1 MVTKV
6 RTIDFLPDIFKTKTN
21 NQFLSATLDQ
31 LVQQPD
37 FKRIQGFIGS
47 KFGYGVSST
56 EKYLVEPTKVRTD
69 YQLEPAVVFKKKDTA
84 TAIDAITYPGIL
96 DTLKLQNGYVE
107 NDNNLFNNEFYSWDS
122 YCDLDKLINFAQYYW
137 LPNGPESLTITTSTV
152 LTNQTYN
159 VGFTPI
165 GYQFTSNDI
174 TLEELD
180 PVVTLVRGGTYR
192 FYVNQDSKFWIQ
204 SLPGISGVNP
214 NRTNSST
221 NVINAVVTNVG
232 GLSSVAG
239 DTSPALGGNL
249 SLNSRNIIGTGLIN
263 ITGNITASNS
273 SISNSILTLTTNS
286 ITTTNQVISLGTA
299 TSSSVVNIYPS
310 SSNAV
315 NVYGPPGVALEFFA
329 GNGSLAS
336 PTTLVTDDGCGG
348 VKFAGRTSGGI
359 YQTVASI
366 FANYKGPAANLT
378 DPDYKGQGI
387 LGFTVGD
394 GDTGVV
400 RATLD
405 QYGLFNSPFL
415 ATTVYSAAGTAI
427 LSAVSMGVGARAFVS
442 DATVA
447 TFGTAYTSGGSN
459 KVPVYSDGTIWR
471 IG

>member
-1 MVTKV
+1 MALQIRRGTDAQRQTIAFKSGELIYTTDLKDIYVGDGVTLGG
-6 RTIDFLPDIFKTKTN
+6 T
-21 NQFLSATLDQ
+21 QLSP
-31 LVQQPD
+31 V
-37 FKRIQGFIGS
+37 KSVNGS
-47 KFGYGVSST
+47 TGTV
-56 EKYLVEPTKVRTD
+56 
-69 YQLEPAVVFKKKDTA
+69 
-84 TAIDAITYPGIL
+84 
-96 DTLKLQNGYVE
+96 
-107 NDNNLFNNEFYSWDS
+107 
-122 YCDLDKLINFAQYYW
+122 
-137 LPNGPESLTITTSTV
+137 V
-152 LTNQTYN
+152 LTTDQVTQGSTNKYYATTQAKIDSGAALVAGNAGNTGITFSYN
-159 VGFTPI
+159 
-165 GYQFTSNDI
+165 
-174 TLEELD
+174 
-180 PVVTLVRGGTYR
+180 
-192 FYVNQDSKFWIQ
+192 
-204 SLPGISGVNP
+204 SG
-214 NRTNSST
+214 T

-299 TSSSVVNIYPS
+299 TTSSVVNIYPS

-378 DPDYKGQGI
+378 DPEFKGQGI